1 MNRSDKPTIYWDHVE
16 EVNLEDSLAAVRAR
30 FQIQQQLNDDLTG
43 QGKLT
48 GEKLILTM
56 NTRHFVVVGVL

>member
-1 MNRSDKPTIYWDHVE
+1 MHVE
-16 EVNLEDSLAAVRAR
+16 EVNLEDSLAAVSAR

-48 GEKLILTM
+48 GKKLILTM